1 MKVDQSR
8 TKEQLEALYD
18 ISRALNS
25 ALEVQEVLQTM
36 LGMALDIFQAD
47 AGSVMLVKEGFLTIH
62 VSRGL
67 DPDIVSTTRQEVGV
81 GIAGWVAQTGE
92 PLHLDGKV
100 EDPRFRQLVE
110 RGDSIA
116 SSLSVPIPIEG
127 EVAGVLMIRRAGDR
141 TFEDGDLAFLNSV
154 ADLAA
159 VALQKARLFQ
169 AERSQ
174 RRLLELSHQKLS
186 ATFSSMA
193 DGVLVFDQG
202 GELLTH
208 NSLAE
213 KFLQPLVGDRVDR
226 FTERFP
232 ELLELEQ
239 AELESGSRLLRVVTT
254 PLVVDGEE
262 SGSVILLRD
271 ESMRREVERMKSEF
285 LSMVSHE
292 LKTPITTISAFLEL
306 LLHRDFE
313 GDRQRH
319 FLGICQDECGR
330 LQSLIDQLLHLTR
343 LEAGRFVIET
353 APLDLVSLLHDC
365 LPAFVEPN
373 PQHRFV
379 CEEVPDSAPLLG
391 DATLLTQAITNL
403 LSNAVKY
410 SPNGGVVT
418 VKLRESDT
426 SFLLSV
432 ADQGEGIEAEKLGF
446 VFEKFYR
453 ADNSL
458 TRSTGGTGLG
468 LANVKHIALAHGGRV
483 WVESELGEGS
493 IFHLELPKKA
503 GGQ

>member
-1 MKVDQSR
+1 M
-8 TKEQLEALYD
+8 
-18 ISRALNS
+18 
-25 ALEVQEVLQTM
+25 
-36 LGMALDIFQAD
+36 
-47 AGSVMLVKEGFLTIH
+47 
-62 VSRGL
+62 
-67 DPDIVSTTRQEVGV
+67 
-81 GIAGWVAQTGE
+81 
-92 PLHLDGKV
+92 
-100 EDPRFRQLVE
+100 
-110 RGDSIA
+110 
-116 SSLSVPIPIEG
+116 
-127 EVAGVLMIRRAGDR
+127 
-141 TFEDGDLAFLNSV
+141 
-154 ADLAA
+154 
-159 VALQKARLFQ
+159 
-169 AERSQ
+169 
-174 RRLLELSHQKLS
+174 
-186 ATFSSMA
+186 
-193 DGVLVFDQG
+193 
-202 GELLTH
+202 
-208 NSLAE
+208 
-213 KFLQPLVGDRVDR
+213 
-226 FTERFP
+226 
-232 ELLELEQ
+232 
-239 AELESGSRLLRVVTT
+239 
-254 PLVVDGEE
+254 
-262 SGSVILLRD
+262 
-271 ESMRREVERMKSEF
+271 
-285 LSMVSHE
+285 
-292 LKTPITTISAFLEL
+292 
-306 LLHRDFE
+306 
-313 GDRQRH
+313 
-319 FLGICQDECGR
+319 
-330 LQSLIDQLLHLTR
+330 IDQLLHLTR